1 MLPGIACSPD
11 EAVVVTDD
19 GNGQSSSRPALG
31 TLSEPGPPRVGS
43 QSPTPAAARPGP
55 APNTGQQGSQSGFN
69 GIFRVS
75 PGPAPAPPCCRSWA
89 RVGGN
94 RGSMHADKV
103 LLCDQDGR

>member
-11 EAVVVTDD
+11 EAVVVMDD
-19 GNGQSSSRPALG
+19 GNGQSSNRPALG

-43 QSPTPAAARPGP
+43 QSPIPAAARPGP

-75 PGPAPAPPCCRSWA
+75 PGLAPAPPCC
-89 RVGGN
+89 
-94 RGSMHADKV
+94 
-103 LLCDQDGR
+103 